1 MRVSPPVA
9 LSSHPRTPHEQGRD
23 APELAQMMSPL
34 ARTLVRSGVTET
46 ISASTIRRILTH
58 HKLKPWRH
66 HMWLSPKHPR
76 DAAFYAQVTA
86 IITLTRPLQPE
97 EMVLS
102 LDEKTSLQPCSI
114 RRNLRSLG
122 SPTGSNVSIGAMGR

>member
-1 MRVSPPVA
+1 
-9 LSSHPRTPHEQGRD
+9 
-23 APELAQMMSPL
+23 
-34 ARTLVRSGVTET
+34 
-46 ISASTIRRILTH
+46 
-58 HKLKPWRH
+58 
-66 HMWLSPKHPR
+66 MWLSPKHPR